1 MLKNAVCSQIP
12 RLSRAGLAL
21 STIKPL
27 QSSANINSCHSACTG
42 LSTSTELAA
51 CRDLGTPAG
60 PVLPCDLTGVSADP
74 PADGHS
80 LPREAHNSPMLTA
93 LAAEGSKAECKS

>member
-12 RLSRAGLAL
+12 RLSGAGLAL

-27 QSSANINSCHSACTG
+27 QSSANINSCHCACTE
-42 LSTSTELAA
+42 LNTSTEQAA

-60 PVLPCDLTGVSADP
+60 PVLPWDLPGVSVP
-74 PADGHS
+74 SCRWMLPAQGSSQLTHVNS
-80 LPREAHNSPMLTA
+80 LRGTKKQSRE
-93 LAAEGSKAECKS
+93 